1 MKAKTKSALIAFALV
16 VIEKHIDDD
25 PDVYIPL
32 LQKFGLMDEDHQL
45 ISDLEESQ

>member
-1 MKAKTKSALIAFALV
+1 MKTKTKSALIAFALV

-32 LQKFGLMDEDHQL
+32 LLNFGLMDEDHQL
-45 ISDLEESQ
+45 ISDLEESK